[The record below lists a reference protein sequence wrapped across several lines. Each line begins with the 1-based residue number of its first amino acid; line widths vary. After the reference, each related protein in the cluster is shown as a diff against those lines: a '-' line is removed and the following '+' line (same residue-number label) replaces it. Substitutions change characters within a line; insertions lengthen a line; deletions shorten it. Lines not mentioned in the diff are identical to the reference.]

1 VVKRTYNLIESPFS
15 FNLELVQTRPVWN
28 AITMTQLEV
37 PVNGRRL
44 WAGNIPDPLVPPP
57 LYPPTLPVPMGGP
70 LIDDIDLAASTS
82 KHVLGPNIELWE
94 FQNNTG
100 DVHPMHLHHAMFYVL
115 GRWGLNAGVMG
126 AKQPVDANEQA
137 GWKDTVRVNPGQV
150 TRLLVR
156 FDNQG
161 DTANNYTGH
170 YVFHCHLLEH
180 EDMGMMRPLEIFP

>member
-1 VVKRTYNLIESPFS
+1 
-15 FNLELVQTRPVWN
+15 
-28 AITMTQLEV
+28 
-37 PVNGRRL
+37 
-44 WAGNIPDPLVPPP
+44 
-57 LYPPTLPVPMGGP
+57 
-70 LIDDIDLAASTS
+70 
-82 KHVLGPNIELWE
+82 
-94 FQNNTG
+94 
-100 DVHPMHLHHAMFYVL
+100 MHLHHAMFYVL